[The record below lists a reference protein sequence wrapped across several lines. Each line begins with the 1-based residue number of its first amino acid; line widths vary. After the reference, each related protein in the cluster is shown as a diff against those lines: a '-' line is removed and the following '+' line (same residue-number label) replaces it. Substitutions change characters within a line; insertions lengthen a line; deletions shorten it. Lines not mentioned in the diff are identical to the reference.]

1 MFSKADKTKAAAAT
15 TRAAPSLISSDL
27 ELTGNIK
34 TSGEVQ
40 LDGAVEGDVICG
52 KLMIGEK
59 AVVIGQIEADEV
71 VIKGRI
77 TGRIKGGSVHLT
89 KTAQV
94 SGDILHNTLTVEA
107 GAFLEGH
114 CRRNETVP
122 ASAQTPQTKAATA
135 PTASVV
141 VTASTAKVEA
151 AQSRNP
157 DAARTSPV
165 QDGAGKT
172 IAKTASGN

>member
-1 MFSKADKTKAAAAT
+1 MFSKADKTKAAAAAN
-15 TRAAPSLISSDL
+15 RAPPSLISSDL
-27 ELTGNIK
+27 EVTGNIK
-34 TSGEVQ
+34 TSGEMQ

-52 KLMIGEK
+52 KLMIGDN

-71 VIKGRI
+71 VVKGRI
-77 TGRIKGGSVHLT
+77 TGQIKAGSVHLT
-89 KTAQV
+89 KTARV

-122 ASAQTPQTKAATA
+122 ASALTPQTKAEIA

-141 VTASTAKVEA
+141 VTASPTKMEA

-172 IAKTASGN
+172 IAKTAAGN